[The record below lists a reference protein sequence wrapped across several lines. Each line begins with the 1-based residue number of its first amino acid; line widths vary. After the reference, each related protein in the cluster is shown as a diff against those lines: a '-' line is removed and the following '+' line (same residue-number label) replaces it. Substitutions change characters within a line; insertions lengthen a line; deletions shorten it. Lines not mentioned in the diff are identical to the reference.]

1 MLNRSLLGWIFSNGS
16 PPFFFPPSSTSMT
29 PNSKKIL
36 QTYVDYILDDI
47 SERIVIGSIGS
58 WITSYR
64 SLIIRPGCRVIRV
77 PSFLVDKYFS
87 FPRFET
93 RNQGQT
99 LLLYRKGKVG
109 VCVRGGGTWFWSR
122 FLGKSPVELSS
133 AKWPVRREVV
143 LQGSVNR

>member
-122 FLGKSPVELSS
+122 FLVELSS